1 MLAFSWRLWQLY
13 NAYVEK
19 MFNENAKPYR
29 GVALMLKQQEELRMD
44 KTKCIPKNWDVV
56 KLGEICE
63 ITMGQSPPSESY
75 NME

>member
-1 MLAFSWRLWQLY
+1 
-13 NAYVEK
+13 
-19 MFNENAKPYR
+19 
-29 GVALMLKQQEELRMD
+29 MLKQQEELRMD